1 MITIENMK
9 KEKREIE
16 SKMNDLIN
24 LFLKK
29 NKIKIDDINF
39 HDVSTIMGCQ
49 KIIIELDVRL

>member
-24 LFLKK
+24 SFLKK

-39 HDVSTIMGCQ
+39 HDVSTMGGCQ
-49 KIIIELDVRL
+49 EIITELDVRL